1 MRLFSPLQQHE
12 PRSAKSERT
21 PEKLSRRKFLAGSGI
36 AAAALAGL
44 GLYAN
49 EISRHELDIA
59 ERDFF
64 LRNLPPAFEGFRI
77 VQFSDIHLDE
87 YMEDFFLEEVVERVN
102 RLNPDLVLVTGDF
115 VSRGPMPMSVCLAA
129 AGRCAEILRR
139 LECPQR
145 FGILGNHDV
154 MVGPSFVRNHM
165 QANGLPLLVNEN
177 VRIERGGQHILLA
190 GLDDVS
196 QGKPDLGRTVPA
208 AVDCP
213 VLLMCH
219 EPDYADTIAQ
229 HERGALV
236 DLIFSGHTHGGQ
248 VRIPGL
254 PPMELPPH
262 GKIYVEGHFVV
273 GKSQLYVNR
282 GVGTVGL
289 PFRLNCPPEITVGT
303 LRRAPEASA

>member
-1 MRLFSPLQQHE
+1 MRRYSPMHQHE
-12 PRSAKSERT
+12 PWSPAGEHQ
-21 PEKLSRRKFLAGSGI
+21 PNKLTRRNFLAGVGV
-36 AAAALAGL
+36 AAAALAGV

-49 EISRHELDIA
+49 EVSRHELDVT
-59 ERDFF
+59 EHDFF
-64 LRNLPPAFEGFRI
+64 LRNLPPAFEGFRV

-87 YMEDFFLEEVVERVN
+87 YMENFFLEEVVDRVN
-102 RLNPDLVLVTGDF
+102 RLNADLVLVTGDF
-115 VSRGPMPMSVCLAA
+115 VSRGPMPLSVSLAA
-129 AGRCAEILRR
+129 AGRCGEILKK
-139 LECPQR
+139 LVCPQR
-145 FGILGNHDV
+145 FGILGNHDA
-154 MVGPSFVRNHM
+154 MVGSSFVRNHM
-165 QANGLPLLVNEN
+165 QANNLPLLVNEN

-196 QGKPDLGRTVPA
+196 QGSPDLGRAVPA

-219 EPDYADTIAQ
+219 EPDYADVIAQ
-229 HERGALV
+229 HPRGAKV
-236 DLIFSGHTHGGQ
+236 DLIYSGHTHGGQ
-248 VRIPGL
+248 VRLPGL
-254 PPMELPPH
+254 PAMELPPH

-303 LRRAPEASA
+303 LRRAPESRA

>member
-1 MRLFSPLQQHE
+1 MRRYSPFEQHE
-12 PRSAKSERT
+12 PWSPEGERYAAKPT
-21 PEKLSRRKFLAGSGI
+21 RRKFLAGAGI
-36 AAAALAGL
+36 AAAALSGL

-49 EISRHELDIA
+49 EVSRHELDVT

-64 LRNLPPAFEGFRI
+64 IRNLPPAFEGFRI

-87 YMEDFFLEEVVERVN
+87 YMEDFFLQEIVERVN

-129 AGRCAEILRR
+129 AGRCAEILGK
-139 LECPQR
+139 LDCPQR
-145 FGILGNHDV
+145 FGVLGNHDV
-154 MVGPSFVRNHM
+154 MVSSSFIRNHM
-165 QANGLPLLVNEN
+165 QANNLPLLVNQN

-196 QGKPDLGRTVPA
+196 QGRPDLDRTIPA

-219 EPDYADTIAQ
+219 EPDFADIIAQ

-254 PPMELPPH
+254 PPMGLPLH

-303 LRRAPEASA
+303 LRRAPEARA